1 MDGIVDHADSVG
13 NGGRYGMGDLQW
25 MTAGE
30 GIVHSEMFPLVKTDA
45 PNPTRFFQIWLNL
58 PAKNKMVAPSFAMFW
73 ANEVPK
79 YKTEDGLASAT
90 IWAGHYYG
98 VTKETQNNP
107 PPDSWASDPEN
118 DVALVHMTIQPGG
131 KLTLPEAHEK
141 TVNRSLFYIEG
152 AAGTLVDGKSI
163 GAKQNV
169 ILDPTKEVVLENPVS
184 ASDNAE
190 FLWMQ
195 GKPIAEPV
203 AQYGPFVMNT
213 DSEIQQAISD
223 YRRTEFGGWP
233 WPRNDMVFP
242 ADKGRFALFG
252 GKESFPKDDDTE
264 TCDSK

>member
-1 MDGIVDHADSVG
+1 
-13 NGGRYGMGDLQW
+13 
-25 MTAGE
+25 
-30 GIVHSEMFPLVKTDA
+30 
-45 PNPTRFFQIWLNL
+45 
-58 PAKNKMVAPSFAMFW
+58 
-73 ANEVPK
+73 
-79 YKTEDGLASAT
+79 
-90 IWAGHYYG
+90 
-98 VTKETQNNP
+98 
-107 PPDSWASDPEN
+107 
-118 DVALVHMTIQPGG
+118 
-131 KLTLPEAHEK
+131 LTLPEAHEK